1 MSRRL
6 SNGIFMCTDQAG
18 PTSPTTA
25 CTRLGALQ
33 TAPSYGAAPLQ
44 AWAFGIAQQSAPKAA
59 GTCPRSVSPG
69 QAQSR
74 HQAWP
79 EAGGTA

>member
-18 PTSPTTA
+18 ATSPTTA

-33 TAPSYGAAPLQ
+33 NRPQLRGSPSAGVGFWDRPAKCPQGSRDLSPECVTRSGTEQAPGLA
-44 AWAFGIAQQSAPKAA
+44 
-59 GTCPRSVSPG
+59 
-69 QAQSR
+69 
-74 HQAWP
+74 
-79 EAGGTA
+79 